1 MYVLTVDVE
10 LTAFHKLNFLSTHQW
25 EEELLQSFV
34 PTVLV
39 SLLSLLIPLLLRK
52 FPSPPSPLLRFG

>member
-10 LTAFHKLNFLSTHQW
+10 LTTFHKLNFLSTHQW

-52 FPSPPSPLLRFG
+52 FPSPPGPSLRFG